1 MAADNAASPIVTDA
15 LVIGAGPVGLFQV
28 FELGL
33 REIAAHV
40 VDALP
45 FAGGQCVELY
55 GDKPIYDIPAIA
67 ACTGRELTER
77 LLAQVAPFAPV
88 LHFDQLVSHV
98 SPRADGRFD
107 VRTRA
112 GLQVDCGAI
121 VLAAGVGAFVP
132 RSLKVAGVEAY
143 EGTQLFHRAELVPP
157 EALAGRRVLVCGATE
172 QALAFATR
180 LCAAVARGDAG
191 APAHVALLHR
201 RDVFDA
207 QDGTVQSF
215 REGCAQGFLHFIAGQ
230 PIGFESD
237 GSRLAALTVL
247 DASGATVAVPV
258 DTLVVLQGL
267 SPKLGPLA
275 DWGLAMERRHVAVDT
290 ATYRT
295 SVPGIFAVGD
305 VVHYPGKQ
313 RLILSGFHE
322 ATLAAAGVAEHLRPG
337 SGGPLEY
344 TTSSPR
350 IHKLLGVRDAG

>member
-1 MAADNAASPIVTDA
+1 MPADDSSAPPIRTDA

-40 VDALP
+40 VEALP

-55 GDKPIYDIPAIA
+55 GDKPIYDIPAIV

-77 LLAQVAPFAPV
+77 LLEQVAPFAPG

-98 SPRADGRFD
+98 AATAGGRFD

-112 GLQVDCGAI
+112 GLQFDCGAI

-132 RSLKVAGVEAY
+132 RTLKLPGIEAF
-143 EGTQLFHRAELVPP
+143 EGRQLFHRAELVPAS
-157 EALAGRRVLVCGATE
+157 ALAGRQVLVAGATS

-180 LCAAVARGDAG
+180 LCAQIAHGEPG
-191 APAHVALLHR
+191 AAASVSLLHR

-207 QDGTVQSF
+207 DEDVVRPF
-215 REGCAQGFLHFIAGQ
+215 REACAAGHLKFLAGQ
-230 PIGFESD
+230 PTAFDAD
-237 GSRLAALTVL
+237 GARLAGLTML
-247 DASGATVAVPV
+247 DAEGASIPVPV

-322 ATLAAAGVAEHLRPG
+322 ATLAAAGVAEHLQPG

-350 IHKLLGVRDAG
+350 IHKLLGV